1 MLVLV
6 SKHTSRKGCS
16 WMIVDFLT
24 MYAWIFWV
32 ALLLLFVI
40 VEVLTVDFTFL
51 MLAGGCVGGLVA
63 DLLGAPFWAQIL
75 IAGVLALLLLFVAR
89 PAIKRTFGRAADQ
102 TPTNVAALLGT
113 GGMVTTPF
121 VDGQGHVKL
130 ANGETWTARLSQ
142 STTERPVDAGERVV
156 VTAIEGATA
165 IVVPAEGTAL

>member
-1 MLVLV
+1 VLVVV
-6 SKHTSRKGCS
+6 SKHTSRKGCNG
-16 WMIVDFLT
+16 MIVDFVT

-32 ALLLLFVI
+32 GLLLLFVI
-40 VEVLTVDFTFL
+40 VEVLTVDLTFL
-51 MLAGGCVGGLVA
+51 MLAGGWGGGL
-63 DLLGAPFWAQIL
+63 
-75 IAGVLALLLLFVAR
+75 LALLLLFVAR
-89 PAIKRTFGRAADQ
+89 PALKRALGRTSDQ

-142 STTERPVDAGERVV
+142 ATTDRPVDAGERVV

>member
-1 MLVLV
+1 
-6 SKHTSRKGCS
+6 
-16 WMIVDFLT
+16 MIVDFLT

-32 ALLLLFVI
+32 ALLLIFVI
-40 VEVLTVDFTFL
+40 VEVITVDFTFL
-51 MLAGGCVGGLVA
+51 MLAGGCIGGLIA
-63 DLLGAPFWAQIL
+63 GLIGAPFWAQIL
-75 IAGVLALLLLFVAR
+75 IAGVLSLLLLFVVR
-89 PAIKRTFGRAADQ
+89 PAIKRSLGRGADQ

-113 GGMVTTPF
+113 GGTVTTPF

-142 STTERPVDAGERVV
+142 VSTDRPVDTGERVV

>member
-1 MLVLV
+1 MLVVV
-6 SKHTSRKGCS
+6 SKHTSRKGCNG
-16 WMIVDFLT
+16 MIVDFVT

-32 ALLLLFVI
+32 GLLLLFVI

-75 IAGVLALLLLFVAR
+75 IAGILALLLLFVAR
-89 PAIKRTFGRAADQ
+89 PALKRALGRTSDQ

-142 STTERPVDAGERVV
+142 ATTDRPVDAGERVF

>member
-32 ALLLLFVI
+32 GLLLLFVI

-51 MLAGGCVGGLVA
+51 MLAAGCVGGLVA

-75 IAGVLALLLLFVAR
+75 LAGVLALLLLFVAR
-89 PAIKRTFGRAADQ
+89 PAIKRTLGRAADQ

-142 STTERPVDAGERVV
+142 STTGRPVDAGERIV

>member
-1 MLVLV
+1 
-6 SKHTSRKGCS
+6 
-16 WMIVDFLT
+16 MIADFLT

-40 VEVLTVDFTFL
+40 IEVLTVDFTFL
-51 MLAGGCVGGLVA
+51 MLAGGCVGGLLT
-63 DLLGAPFWAQIL
+63 DLFGGPFWAQIL
-75 IAGVLALLLLFVAR
+75 VAGVLALLLLFGVR
-89 PAIKRTFGRAADQ
+89 PAIKRSLGRGSDQ

-113 GGMVTTPF
+113 GGTVTTAF

-142 STTERPVDAGERVV
+142 ATTDRPVDTGERVV

>member
-1 MLVLV
+1 
-6 SKHTSRKGCS
+6 
-16 WMIVDFLT
+16 MIVDFLT

-32 ALLLLFVI
+32 ALLLIFVI
-40 VEVLTVDFTFL
+40 VEVITVDFTFL
-51 MLAGGCVGGLVA
+51 MLAGGCIGGLIA
-63 DLLGAPFWAQIL
+63 GLIGAPFWAQIL
-75 IAGVLALLLLFVAR
+75 IAGVLSLLLLFVVR
-89 PAIKRTFGRAADQ
+89 PAIKRSLGRGADQ

-113 GGMVTTPF
+113 GGTVTTPF

-142 STTERPVDAGERVV
+142 ASTDRPVDTGERVV